1 MFQSS
6 TESLGF
12 RFDLQ
17 KFELRDERY
26 IVYFVSKKK
35 NQQQEDVIDNRREM

>member
-26 IVYFVSKKK
+26 IVYFVAKKG
-35 NQQQEDVIDNRREM
+35 QQEDVIDNRREM